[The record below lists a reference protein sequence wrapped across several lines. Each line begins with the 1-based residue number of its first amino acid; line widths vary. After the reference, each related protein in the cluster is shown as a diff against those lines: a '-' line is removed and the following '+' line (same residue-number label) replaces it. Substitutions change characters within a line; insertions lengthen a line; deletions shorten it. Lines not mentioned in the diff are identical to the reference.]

1 MKIRKKDSRG
11 VRENEQRKYA
21 VPENKAAMALGEYE
35 GSKGNLCDW
44 YDRNRCIQCV
54 AADPFHIIPE
64 KIVDLFL
71 TGEHA
76 REKYADE

>member
-44 YDRNRCIQCV
+44 HDRNYCIQCV
-54 AADPFHIIPE
+54 AADRYILVRKDRRP
-64 KIVDLFL
+64 VSDR
-71 TGEHA
+71 GA
-76 REKYADE
+76 CQGKYADE